1 MSFTHCNALHESL
14 HYKNDHTRYVAEV
27 RRMEEVVGAKEAAR
41 RDLLEQYDELTR
53 EVQAFESANRS
64 LEMRSANL
72 VLEVRAREDDLK
84 TAKDRCQDLEN
95 HLEEILQQ
103 NQVFRLQIQELSAKV
118 DLLTTNLKE
127 NRVTRDSVVH
137 DLDSVNE
144 LAVRLNT
151 EKIELLSKMEAQ
163 NSQVADQQ
171 IILDKNSHSHYFT
184 QGGVLT
190 SPAGAGEGGVVG
202 DDGQPGEGEAQS
214 TDLANPRCN
223 LQQVGKLFSCI
234 LRHTCSVREERET
247 VIRQLDTE
255 ERMREEF
262 LTGRNDWQGGTDG
275 QKK

>member
-1 MSFTHCNALHESL
+1 M
-14 HYKNDHTRYVAEV
+14 R
-27 RRMEEVVGAKEAAR
+27 
-41 RDLLEQYDELTR
+41 EQYDELTR

-163 NSQVADQQ
+163 NSKVININKLIAT
-171 IILDKNSHSHYFT
+171 LNSLISLHCRW
-184 QGGVLT
+184 
-190 SPAGAGEGGVVG
+190 
-202 DDGQPGEGEAQS
+202 
-214 TDLANPRCN
+214 NPYNR
-223 LQQVGKLFSCI
+223 SW
-234 LRHTCSVREERET
+234 VR
-247 VIRQLDTE
+247 
-255 ERMREEF
+255 
-262 LTGRNDWQGGTDG
+262 
-275 QKK
+275 

>member
-1 MSFTHCNALHESL
+1 M
-14 HYKNDHTRYVAEV
+14 AEV

-84 TAKDRCQDLEN
+84 TAKDRCQGLEN

-163 NSQVADQQ
+163 NAQVPDKKKIQ
-171 IILDKNSHSHYFT
+171 IFMNFL
-184 QGGVLT
+184 
-190 SPAGAGEGGVVG
+190 
-202 DDGQPGEGEAQS
+202 
-214 TDLANPRCN
+214 RWN
-223 LQQVGKLFSCI
+223 LYKPSW
-234 LRHTCSVREERET
+234 
-247 VIRQLDTE
+247 
-255 ERMREEF
+255 
-262 LTGRNDWQGGTDG
+262 GR
-275 QKK
+275 